1 MTEQVQQ
8 KREMTEQENE
18 CVLDELE
25 WIERHGVKFLQAVL
39 WELGLD
45 EEPEETLIEV
55 LASVHERTELYV
67 FDLESARSYVKDSY
81 QDQWAQCEL
90 QNARA
95 LISARQ
101 ERIKARRKR
110 KLEAMDDDDPLPW

>member
-18 CVLDELE
+18 RDLDELE
-25 WIERHGVKFLQAVL
+25 WIKRHGVRFLQSVL

-55 LASVHERTELYV
+55 LTTVHAETGLYV
-67 FDLESARSYVKDSY
+67 FDAESARSFASD
-81 QDQWAQCEL
+81 CEDVDIVYN
-90 QNARA
+90 QRYA
-95 LISARQ
+95 SARQ
-101 ERIKARRKR
+101 ERINARRKR
-110 KLEAMDDDDPLPW
+110 KLEAVDDEDSVPW